1 MLFSAIDYDES
12 FGCLVEGYQIDGE
25 SCGDQGSR
33 HPNSVRLSIWT
44 SSPLNKRFFSEI
56 QYSKNKNNQNM
67 ELKES
72 FFLRILCVK
81 SWSVLKKIIF
91 HVNLLVVNGQQVKE
105 L

>member
-1 MLFSAIDYDES
+1 
-12 FGCLVEGYQIDGE
+12 
-25 SCGDQGSR
+25 
-33 HPNSVRLSIWT
+33 
-44 SSPLNKRFFSEI
+44 
-56 QYSKNKNNQNM
+56 M